1 MQIGGNV
8 LPEMKFEPLWLTFLS
23 LIPFVINLITLLYV
37 ALKGARNKLNFNFLL
52 FLLVLCAWQLAE
64 SLGRTAALAETAVFF
79 IKFSLYLMIL
89 IPVFGTMFILR
100 LSGQTSVMN
109 SPIFFIIYFVSPV
122 IICAILVT
130 ESYEFLVSPSDFFIW
145 KSTPVNTISTLVFF
159 AYIVVTCTGM
169 LGFIWRAYL
178 KADDYSNKFNQLT
191 LMAWGFSIP
200 VILGIV
206 CEILLPVL
214 TDSEA
219 FPVNNISVLSFSLA
233 SIYAMFKTKLFR
245 TVPKHEWKYLLDH
258 VNDGILII
266 NNNNVIR
273 FANKKAARILECRNS
288 NLKEYDLKVGFA
300 NSGIDIGNLS
310 NYSGNGSSQEF
321 DLTTFKNNSRRV
333 KASFRS
339 FVNRENANTESLII
353 LTDLHHLRKAEQ
365 EAVLKSSQL
374 SSFLYR
380 TSHDLKNP
388 VVCIEGLLNL
398 YKEGSEEE
406 RAKCIDLIEI
416 SNNRIK
422 TILHSMGE
430 ITRFNQH
437 VTTLGEV
444 SLNQLVQEIVSMLR
458 AQNSPLS
465 VISNFNSNITLHT
478 DAVLIGFIFK
488 ELSMNAERFRRPL
501 IKNPSIE
508 IRHERTNTSDII
520 TFTDNGIGIPQKFSG
535 ELFGIFFRG
544 HEHSGTGMGLYSVKW
559 ICDKL
564 GYTISH
570 RRSSCG
576 TNTQFVLTIPLAH
589 ANSMHITHQTSESD
603 FEPQAISA

>member
-1 MQIGGNV
+1 M
-8 LPEMKFEPLWLTFLS
+8 
-23 LIPFVINLITLLYV
+23 Y
-37 ALKGARNKLNFNFLL
+37 
-52 FLLVLCAWQLAE
+52 
-64 SLGRTAALAETAVFF
+64 
-79 IKFSLYLMIL
+79 
-89 IPVFGTMFILR
+89 
-100 LSGQTSVMN
+100 
-109 SPIFFIIYFVSPV
+109 
-122 IICAILVT
+122 
-130 ESYEFLVSPSDFFIW
+130 
-145 KSTPVNTISTLVFF
+145 
-159 AYIVVTCTGM
+159 
-169 LGFIWRAYL
+169 
-178 KADDYSNKFNQLT
+178 
-191 LMAWGFSIP
+191 
-200 VILGIV
+200 
-206 CEILLPVL
+206 
-214 TDSEA
+214 
-219 FPVNNISVLSFSLA
+219 
-233 SIYAMFKTKLFR
+233 KTRLFR

-266 NNNNVIR
+266 NNNNSIR
-273 FANKKAARILECRNS
+273 YANKKAARILECRFSKLN
-288 NLKEYDLKVGFA
+288 EFDLKTGFS
-300 NSGIDIGNLS
+300 NSGIDLNRLS
-310 NYSGNGSSQEF
+310 ELSGDARTYEF
-321 DLTTFKNNSRRV
+321 DLITFKNDTRRV

-339 FVNRENANTESLII
+339 FVNRENANTETLVI

-406 RAKCIDLIEI
+406 RSKCIDLIEI

-437 VTTLGEV
+437 ITTLSEV
-444 SLNQLVQEIVSMLR
+444 SLNQLVQEIDSMLR

-465 VISNFNSNITLHT
+465 VISNFNSKITLHT

-488 ELSMNAERFRRPL
+488 ELTMNAERFRRPL

-570 RRSSCG
+570 RRSSSG